1 MKLAQYKYNPE
12 YKDKW
17 NSGGIFTVSNFNNNS
32 NSIFPAYR
40 LRIQTLPGVEFN
52 INNSLDW
59 VEVGYDGVYELDL
72 GSQPLITSLRFS
84 SNSLNNITNTNS
96 ELLVEIFY
104 EGKYN

>member
-40 LRIQTLPGVEFN
+40 LRI
-52 INNSLDW
+52 
-59 VEVGYDGVYELDL
+59 
-72 GSQPLITSLRFS
+72 
-84 SNSLNNITNTNS
+84 
-96 ELLVEIFY
+96 
-104 EGKYN
+104 